1 MIEKALFIIQ
11 EEDEEAEGSSDG
23 LDREFGGL
31 NEEGLM
37 EPKVGSGRDSRIE
50 DTMDYSPL
58 IPLLLQVANTMNN
71 RVVGMQSTGTPT
83 VATS

>member
-37 EPKVGSGRDSRIE
+37 EPKVGERRDSRIG
-50 DTMDYSPL
+50 DTTD
-58 IPLLLQVANTMNN
+58 
-71 RVVGMQSTGTPT
+71 
-83 VATS
+83 

>member
-1 MIEKALFIIQ
+1 MGGGGNSDDLNSEF
-11 EEDEEAEGSSDG
+11 EG
-23 LDREFGGL
+23 LK
-31 NEEGLM
+31 EEGLM

-71 RVVGMQSTGTPT
+71 QVVGMQSTGTPT